1 MYGGECS
8 VIMLTLNTL
17 NKIGIMK
24 YFEKMEGNGTLTCSC
39 L

>member
-17 NKIGIMK
+17 NKTGIMK
-24 YFEKMEGNGTLTCSC
+24 YFENGG
-39 L
+39 